1 MPKVYVT
8 QENPALNYLPAEEFG
23 EVVFLTRDDFNPI
36 KNSLANEALLA
47 DLQRKLKAFLPD
59 DDFMVISGS
68 PVVSAAVFMLLR
80 DRTNRV
86 KILRWSNRDRIY
98 QPLHLQLPT

>member
-1 MPKVYVT
+1 MAKVYVT

-23 EVVFLTRDDFNPI
+23 EIVFLTKDDFSVI
-36 KNSLANEALLA
+36 KNSLVNEALVA
-47 DLQRKLKAFLPD
+47 DLQRKLKAFIPD

-68 PVVSAAVFMLLR
+68 PAVSAAVFMLLR
-80 DRTNRV
+80 ERTKRV

-98 QPLHLQLPT
+98 QPLVIQLPN